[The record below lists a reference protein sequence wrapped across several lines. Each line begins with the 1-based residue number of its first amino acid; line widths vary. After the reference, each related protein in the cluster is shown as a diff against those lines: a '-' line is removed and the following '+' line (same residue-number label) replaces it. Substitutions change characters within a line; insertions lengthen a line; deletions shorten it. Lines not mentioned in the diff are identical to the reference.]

1 MAHLGW
7 HVTCFRACSYLLLK
21 PKKGVT
27 MQTESTET
35 LNEESFN
42 ISNEFEDIQFVIN
55 TLSGQAEMEVASRRC

>member
-1 MAHLGW
+1 
-7 HVTCFRACSYLLLK
+7 
-21 PKKGVT
+21 